1 MRAKE
6 EGGLATYYVFL
17 VGGESVCG
25 GEWRRER
32 VRAPHLTHCNAHTHR
47 DGGRLACLRARQC
60 VHATMPS
67 ARGNHGP
74 LKPDQLLD
82 RETRRDDAQQ
92 KWLGTVKLVLTTS

>member
-32 VRAPHLTHCNAHTHR
+32 VRASPLTHLQCTHAQRRRPARLLARAAMCACYHTF
-47 DGGRLACLRARQC
+47 CAR
-60 VHATMPS
+60 
-67 ARGNHGP
+67 
-74 LKPDQLLD
+74 
-82 RETRRDDAQQ
+82 
-92 KWLGTVKLVLTTS
+92 

>member
-25 GEWRRER
+25 EEWRRER

-60 VHATMPS
+60 VHALPYLLRAVTMVHSNPTNYLTV
-67 ARGNHGP
+67 RLVVMMRNKNGLEP
-74 LKPDQLLD
+74 LN
-82 RETRRDDAQQ
+82 
-92 KWLGTVKLVLTTS
+92 WS